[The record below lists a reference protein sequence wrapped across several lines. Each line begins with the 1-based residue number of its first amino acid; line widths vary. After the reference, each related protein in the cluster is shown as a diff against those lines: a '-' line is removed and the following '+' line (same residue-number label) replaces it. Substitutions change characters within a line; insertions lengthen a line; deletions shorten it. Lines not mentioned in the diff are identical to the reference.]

1 MSLIPSTLIHLHQ
14 LSLFGGDLGVMW
26 PTLLLAHT
34 PPPNSCF
41 PCPYTYLSLSR
52 KVAHDLLA
60 SRTLGTG
67 PCFSAVSIVLVQNDT
82 DSKSLA
88 DISDF

>member
-1 MSLIPSTLIHLHQ
+1 M
-14 LSLFGGDLGVMW
+14 
-26 PTLLLAHT
+26 
-34 PPPNSCF
+34 
-41 PCPYTYLSLSR
+41 
-52 KVAHDLLA
+52 AHDLLA

-67 PCFSAVSIVLVQNDT
+67 PCFSAVSIVRVQNDT